1 MTRFGLEEFRSWAC
15 SVSFLVHWA
24 PRKPW
29 MFRRKVLHSPETNHI
44 MVCQAVTAVFF
55 MNETLWS
62 ELTKGPVVIT
72 LVLGQGQ
79 RSENLLTQW
88 LQHAST
94 FLAPF
99 TKLWQWYTFS
109 SSCRKFNPEHPWTQC
124 TPQNWNNS
132 TLHSHYSKKKKKQ
145 AYDTLQCQMHLW
157 PFYCNDVQDL
167 NATSI

>member
-1 MTRFGLEEFRSWAC
+1 
-15 SVSFLVHWA
+15 
-24 PRKPW
+24 

-79 RSENLLTQW
+79 RSENLLAQW

-94 FLAPF
+94 FLAPL
-99 TKLWQWYTFS
+99 TKL
-109 SSCRKFNPEHPWTQC
+109 
-124 TPQNWNNS
+124 
-132 TLHSHYSKKKKKQ
+132 
-145 AYDTLQCQMHLW
+145 
-157 PFYCNDVQDL
+157 
-167 NATSI
+167 

>member
-1 MTRFGLEEFRSWAC
+1 
-15 SVSFLVHWA
+15 
-24 PRKPW
+24 
-29 MFRRKVLHSPETNHI
+29 

-99 TKLWQWYTFS
+99 TKL
-109 SSCRKFNPEHPWTQC
+109 
-124 TPQNWNNS
+124 
-132 TLHSHYSKKKKKQ
+132 
-145 AYDTLQCQMHLW
+145 
-157 PFYCNDVQDL
+157 
-167 NATSI
+167 